1 MTLEIKTFI
10 VMNQITGAREIIEAP
25 CKDAAREVYRDIF
38 PHVRR
43 GAIYI
48 READD
53 LDREHGVVF

>member
-10 VMNQITGAREIIEAP
+10 VMNQNTGEREIIEAP

-38 PHVRR
+38 PHVRG

-53 LDREHGVVF
+53 YDVKMGIVS